1 MVDSAVSEVV
11 DKADSVVLE
20 AGTVSSV
27 SLVSDSTEV
36 SAQTPVFQTN
46 LPPPIQALSTDSEK
60 AQKHG

>member
-36 SAQTPVFQTN
+36 SAQPPVFQTN
-46 LPPPIQALSTDSEK
+46 LPLTIQALLTDSEK